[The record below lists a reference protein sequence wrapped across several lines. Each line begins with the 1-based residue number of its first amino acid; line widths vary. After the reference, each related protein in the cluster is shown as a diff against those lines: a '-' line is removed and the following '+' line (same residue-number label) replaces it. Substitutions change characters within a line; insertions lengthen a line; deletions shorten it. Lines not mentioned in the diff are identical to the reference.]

1 MGRWSYRCYPL
12 PPISS
17 PTSTCCPHTDPC
29 FGEVAHL
36 NLLATVRF
44 QLDVRSISTRIIGS
58 GNRNR
63 ARCGRVER
71 GADVDSEVD
80 SVMSRVVTLRK

>member
-1 MGRWSYRCYPL
+1 MWTGGATGVARCPDLVAYL
-12 PPISS
+12 DVL
-17 PTSTCCPHTDPC
+17 PHTDPC

-44 QLDVRSISTRIIGS
+44 QLDIRSISTRIIGS